1 VETDDSSNAMP
12 ETEAPRPKSFF
23 SRMAG
28 VYASPRAAFREIGQ
42 APGVIVPFACLIILG
57 LLAGLYLSKT
67 MDLESATVSQLEKF
81 VEQGALTKEQME
93 QRLPMA
99 IKMAGIQL
107 IAVTSIGSIFGT
119 LIVAGYAKLFSLM
132 AAAENRFKS
141 LLSATAYGMLAVS
154 IVQYALIILILQL
167 KGPGNVDITQINSVI
182 ASNLGAILSSF
193 FGNDAL
199 PKFLMSLAKGIDIF
213 SIWTIALLSIG
224 YSMVS
229 RRLKTSTAALWLAGA
244 YILLIVIGA
253 AVSSIFS
260 VGA

>member
-42 APGVIVPFACLIILG
+42 APRVIVPFACLIILG

-182 ASNLGAILSSF
+182 ASNLGA
-193 FGNDAL
+193 L